1 METRNVVY
9 PISVVMLVQV
19 GNILAVPVPQG
30 IIHVPALCDKVHS
43 QAPFS

>member
-9 PISVVMLVQV
+9 PISVMMLVQV

-30 IIHVPALCDKVHS
+30 MVDREHAEY
-43 QAPFS
+43 